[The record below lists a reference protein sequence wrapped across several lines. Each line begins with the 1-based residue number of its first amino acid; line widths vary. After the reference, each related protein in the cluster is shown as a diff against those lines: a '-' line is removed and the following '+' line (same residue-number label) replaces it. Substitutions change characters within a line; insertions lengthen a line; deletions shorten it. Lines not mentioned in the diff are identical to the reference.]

1 MVDDIQ
7 NMMHL
12 IIISSVAI
20 LAILNPFGNLPQ
32 FLNMTEGFPSE
43 VKQKLFRNI
52 TYTAFVIVALFLLG
66 GPLVMEYLFRVE
78 MGDLR
83 IAGGLILIIMG
94 VRNLLF
100 PLAVRYTINQDE
112 TEDDIIRKSVIPMAF
127 PMLVGPGTLATVIV
141 MSNDNGM
148 LPTFTAVLISFLF
161 MLILFHYSAS
171 IERVFGKLVLH
182 VLARVMQVFIVAIGV
197 KMMVNGI
204 NEIVPIFLK

>member
-1 MVDDIQ
+1 MVDNIQ

-32 FLNMTEGFPSE
+32 FLNMTDGFPSE

-100 PLAVRYTINQDE
+100 PLAVRYTISQDE
-112 TEDDIIRKSVIPMAF
+112 TDDDIIRKSVIPMAF

-148 LPTFTAVLISFLF
+148 LPTFIAVLIAFLF
-161 MLILFHYSAS
+161 MLVLFHYSAS

-197 KMMVNGI
+197 KMIVNGI
-204 NEIVPIFLK
+204 NEIVPIFFK